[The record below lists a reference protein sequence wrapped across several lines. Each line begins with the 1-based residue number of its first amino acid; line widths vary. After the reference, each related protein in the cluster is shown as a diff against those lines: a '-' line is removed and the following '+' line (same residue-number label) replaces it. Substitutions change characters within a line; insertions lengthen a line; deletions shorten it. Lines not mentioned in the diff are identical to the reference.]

1 MDEDSS
7 SQALLSNNESYS
19 FKKKGPDEIIPFFL
33 LLITASGM
41 GISGVSWALYVFK
54 IKGFFWMFFV
64 LVLFSI
70 TNYFNHMIIVR
81 ACYEINQFSFSKLI
95 THHWGRKR
103 GLFVQIAMAIQCL
116 ITITYLQQRVA
127 VNTFKIFHTEVS
139 VFPDYSDIFYYAAL
153 ANIPLILLALKND
166 YEKIRWFAIIG
177 VLCWAY
183 LFIGIITEAS
193 ANDDHFFSD
202 AGQMLPES
210 GKWMIISIGLLG
222 YFTSSLQV
230 LPYISEQVN
239 HEETM
244 KTIVFKSSIGTF
256 VIITTVILYF
266 AFSANPEIDFLRYT
280 GFTLIGICV
289 AIINVFPTRELI
301 VQILE
306 NNAKDKVNTRDR
318 FITICLLSLTL
329 ILSIFINE
337 VETFQL
343 FIGFAT
349 MLAGLFGFFFPGILF
364 FKIAKDREDTYK
376 FLVLVWNI
384 IVGHY
389 VFVAGIL
396 MIFAEKNT
404 EVIKHQ

>member
-1 MDEDSS
+1 
-7 SQALLSNNESYS
+7 
-19 FKKKGPDEIIPFFL
+19 
-33 LLITASGM
+33 
-41 GISGVSWALYVFK
+41 
-54 IKGFFWMFFV
+54 
-64 LVLFSI
+64 
-70 TNYFNHMIIVR
+70 
-81 ACYEINQFSFSKLI
+81 
-95 THHWGRKR
+95 
-103 GLFVQIAMAIQCL
+103 
-116 ITITYLQQRVA
+116 
-127 VNTFKIFHTEVS
+127 
-139 VFPDYSDIFYYAAL
+139 
-153 ANIPLILLALKND
+153 
-166 YEKIRWFAIIG
+166 
-177 VLCWAY
+177 
-183 LFIGIITEAS
+183 LFIGIFTEAS
-193 ANDDHFFSD
+193 ANDDSFFSD
-202 AGQMLPES
+202 VGQMFPES

-230 LPYISEQVN
+230 IPYLSEQVN
-239 HEETM
+239 DEATM

-266 AFSANPEIDFLRYT
+266 AFSANPELDFLRYT
-280 GFTLIGICV
+280 GFALIGICV

-306 NNAKDKVNTRDR
+306 NNAKGKVNTRDR

-329 ILSIFINE
+329 ILSIFINK

-349 MLAGLFGFFFPGILF
+349 MLSGLLGFFFPGILF
-364 FKIAKDREDTYK
+364 FKIAKDCEDTKK